1 MALFRLGSSQEPS
14 HSIRGEG
21 VYLRPPVMSDFPAWA
36 ALRGQSRDFLV
47 PWEPIWPADDLTR
60 AAFRRRIKRQEEE
73 MARDETYPFFVFR
86 EEDQTLTGGLTLG
99 HIRRGVAQTGTL
111 GYWSGQPYAGKG
123 YMARA
128 VRAVSRFAFA
138 GLGLHRVE
146 AACLLHNEPSKRL
159 LLRCGFKY
167 EGRARSYLR
176 INGVWQDHELFAL
189 LDSDEIP
196 PPGPRASSALV

>member
-1 MALFRLGSSQEPS
+1 MALFRLGPPDAPS
-14 HSIRGEG
+14 HFIRGEG
-21 VYLRPPVMSDFPAWA
+21 VYLRAPQVSDFTAWA
-36 ALRGQSRDFLV
+36 ALRSDSRAFLT

-60 AAFRRRIKRQEEE
+60 AAFRRRVKRQSDE

-86 EEDQTLTGGLTLG
+86 ESDQALTGGITLG

-111 GYWSGQPYAGKG
+111 GYWSGESFAGRG
-123 YMARA
+123 YMGRA
-128 VRAVSRFAFA
+128 VRALSRFAFS
-138 GLGLHRVE
+138 GLGLHRIE
-146 AACLLHNEPSKRL
+146 AACLIHNEPSKRL
-159 LLRCGFKY
+159 LQRCGFRY

-196 PPGPRASSALV
+196 PPGQ